1 MTSLAYAIRSYS
13 LPMLLALMVHA
24 LAVFALWRGWRV
36 PDVTELQVVKSVIV
50 NAALIKLKAQPREVE
65 IEPTPMIEPATVPLV
80 ESRAKVLPA
89 LPETSVTP
97 EPEEQFEDRPED
109 KLEEERKRREEARAR
124 ERSRISDWFDQA
136 LGNESPI
143 VAQVQ
148 LEVASQSYLEGIANL
163 VAEHWSRPPS
173 ARNGMEV
180 EVLIELVPTGDVV
193 GVTIVRSSD
202 SASFDR
208 SAENAVRRAR
218 RFEVPED
225 RRLFERNFRKF
236 RILFRPEDLMR

>member
-13 LPMLLALMVHA
+13 LPMMLALMVHA

-36 PDVTELQVVKSVIV
+36 PDVTEFQVVKSVIV
-50 NAALIKLKAQPREVE
+50 NAALVKLKAQPREVE
-65 IEPTPMIEPATVPLV
+65 IAPTIEPATLSLV
-80 ESRAKVLPA
+80 EPEAQ
-89 LPETSVTP
+89 PETLVTP
-97 EPEEQFEDRPED
+97 SPVEAQLEERLEARPED
-109 KLEEERKRREEARAR
+109 KLEEERKRAEEARAR
-124 ERSRISDWFDQA
+124 ERSRIADWFDQA
-136 LGNESPI
+136 LGNEPPI

-163 VAEHWSRPPS
+163 VAGHWSRPPS

-180 EVLIELVPTGDVV
+180 ELMIELVPTGDVV
-193 GVTIVRSSD
+193 GVTVVRSSD
-202 SASFDR
+202 SAAFDR
-208 SAENAVRRAR
+208 SAEHAVRRAR

-225 RRLFERNFRKF
+225 RQLFERNFRKF

>member
-36 PDVTELQVVKSVIV
+36 PDVTEFQVVKSVIV
-50 NAALIKLKAQPREVE
+50 NAALVKLKAQPREVE
-65 IEPTPMIEPATVPLV
+65 IAPTIEPATVPLV
-80 ESRAKVLPA
+80 EPEAQ
-89 LPETSVTP
+89 PETLVTP
-97 EPEEQFEDRPED
+97 SPVEAQLEERLEARPED
-109 KLEEERKRREEARAR
+109 KLEEERKRAEEARAR
-124 ERSRISDWFDQA
+124 ERSRIADWFDQA
-136 LGNESPI
+136 LGNEPPI

-163 VAEHWSRPPS
+163 VAGHWSRPPS

-180 EVLIELVPTGDVV
+180 ELMIELVPTGDVV

-202 SASFDR
+202 SAAFDR

-225 RRLFERNFRKF
+225 RQLFERNFRKF

>member
-36 PDVTELQVVKSVIV
+36 PDVTEFQVVKSVIV
-50 NAALIKLKAQPREVE
+50 NAALVKLKAQPREVE
-65 IEPTPMIEPATVPLV
+65 IAPTIEPATVPLV
-80 ESRAKVLPA
+80 EPKAP
-89 LPETSVTP
+89 PETLVTP
-97 EPEEQFEDRPED
+97 SPVEAQLEERLEARPED
-109 KLEEERKRREEARAR
+109 KLEEERKRAEEARAR
-124 ERSRISDWFDQA
+124 ERSRIADWFDQA
-136 LGNESPI
+136 LGNEPPF

-180 EVLIELVPTGDVV
+180 ELMIELVPTGDVV

-202 SASFDR
+202 SAAFDR

-225 RRLFERNFRKF
+225 RQLFERNFRKF

>member
-36 PDVTELQVVKSVIV
+36 PDVTEFQVVKSVIV
-50 NAALIKLKAQPREVE
+50 NAALVKLKAQPREVE
-65 IEPTPMIEPATVPLV
+65 IAPTIEPATLPLV
-80 ESRAKVLPA
+80 EPEAQ
-89 LPETSVTP
+89 PETLVTP
-97 EPEEQFEDRPED
+97 SPVEAQLEERLEARPED
-109 KLEEERKRREEARAR
+109 KLEEERKRAEEARAR
-124 ERSRISDWFDQA
+124 ERSRIADWFDQA
-136 LGNESPI
+136 LGNEPPI

-163 VAEHWSRPPS
+163 VAGHWSRPPS

-180 EVLIELVPTGDVV
+180 ELMIELVPTGDVV

-202 SASFDR
+202 SAAFDR

-225 RRLFERNFRKF
+225 RQLFERNFRKF

>member
-36 PDVTELQVVKSVIV
+36 PDVTEFQVVKSVIV
-50 NAALIKLKAQPREVE
+50 NAALVKLKAQPREVE
-65 IEPTPMIEPATVPLV
+65 IAPTIEPATVPLV
-80 ESRAKVLPA
+80 EPKAP
-89 LPETSVTP
+89 PETLVTP
-97 EPEEQFEDRPED
+97 SPVEAQLEERLEARPED
-109 KLEEERKRREEARAR
+109 KLEEERKRAEEARAR
-124 ERSRISDWFDQA
+124 ERSRIADWFDQA
-136 LGNESPI
+136 LGNEPPI

-163 VAEHWSRPPS
+163 VAGHWSRPPS

-180 EVLIELVPTGDVV
+180 ELMIELVPTGDVV

-202 SASFDR
+202 SAAFDR

-225 RRLFERNFRKF
+225 RQLFERNFRKF

>member
-36 PDVTELQVVKSVIV
+36 PDVTEFQVVKSVIV
-50 NAALIKLKAQPREVE
+50 NAALVKLKAQPREVE
-65 IEPTPMIEPATVPLV
+65 IAPTIEPATVPLV
-80 ESRAKVLPA
+80 EPEAQ
-89 LPETSVTP
+89 PETLVTP
-97 EPEEQFEDRPED
+97 SPVEAQLEERLEARPED
-109 KLEEERKRREEARAR
+109 KLEEERKRAEEARAW
-124 ERSRISDWFDQA
+124 ERSRIADWFDQA
-136 LGNESPI
+136 LGNEPPI

-163 VAEHWSRPPS
+163 VAGHWSRPPS

-180 EVLIELVPTGDVV
+180 ELMIELVPTGDVV

-202 SASFDR
+202 SAAFDR

-225 RRLFERNFRKF
+225 RQLFERNFRKF

>member
-13 LPMLLALMVHA
+13 LPMLLALMEHA
-24 LAVFALWRGWRV
+24 LAVFALWRGRRV
-36 PDVTELQVVKSVIV
+36 PDVTEFEVVKSVIV
-50 NAALIKLKAQPREVE
+50 NAALVKLKAQPREVA
-65 IEPTPMIEPATVPLV
+65 IAPTIEPATVPLV
-80 ESRAKVLPA
+80 EPKAP
-89 LPETSVTP
+89 PETLVTP
-97 EPEEQFEDRPED
+97 SPVEAQLEERLEARPED
-109 KLEEERKRREEARAR
+109 KLEEERKRAEEARAR
-124 ERSRISDWFDQA
+124 ERSRIADWFDQA
-136 LGNESPI
+136 LGNEPPI

-163 VAEHWSRPPS
+163 VAGHWSRPPS

-180 EVLIELVPTGDVV
+180 ELMIELVPTGDVV

-202 SASFDR
+202 SAAFDR

-225 RRLFERNFRKF
+225 RQLFERNFRKF